1 MNKKQIKQEV
11 FKLLDNYLADPS
23 ETYLLC
29 LINYCRD
36 NMSSK
41 IENNERNKQIIE
53 DAVYEYLSLY

>member
-1 MNKKQIKQEV
+1 MKKKEIKQEV
-11 FKLLDNYLADPS
+11 FKLLDNYLADPG

-41 IENNERNKQIIE
+41 IEINERNKQIIE